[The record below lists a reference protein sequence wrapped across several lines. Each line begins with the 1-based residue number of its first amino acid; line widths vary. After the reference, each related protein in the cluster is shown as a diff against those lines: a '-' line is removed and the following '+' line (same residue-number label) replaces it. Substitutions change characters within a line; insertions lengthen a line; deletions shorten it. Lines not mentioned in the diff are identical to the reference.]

1 MTSRWFSFFY
11 RTARSGTAWLLCG
24 SLSASLWAAEGVSLV
39 REGQAVGTIVI
50 PEFADDEV
58 ANAVEVFVHTVKRST
73 GATIPVVFGPAA
85 DQLPKDRP
93 RLYVGSL
100 PQMKEAGMEEEA
112 MEPESYRFVTRGNA
126 AYLLG
131 KPVPKSDQTREVVAS
146 CPTLWGLN
154 KVLEE
159 ELGVRWLWPGELG
172 TYVPRKSELAIPVT
186 DASYQPRLMIRRLRM
201 PVKAAPDQVR
211 EEAWQ
216 WARNHQ
222 QGRRE
227 GYYFREAFV
236 EWWDKYGLEHPDL
249 FAELPDGRRQPYPKP
264 RWVKLRLANPKVLD
278 FIEKEYREAGA
289 PKYWSICP
297 NDGAGFDVSDI
308 TRAWDIPKQQ
318 ALSDIAYAR
327 GANLTARY
335 VRFWNLVYERLK
347 EINPEVV
354 LSTYAYSNYRYPPP
368 KERPLTA
375 KAIISI
381 VDDLDAYDAWK
392 GWSQYAYGMHLRP
405 NWWHQGADAPY
416 IPYRKTA
423 KYLKFATENGMMGFD
438 MDSLIGYWGTQGF
451 NYYLVARL
459 LTRPELSVEELME
472 EYASAFGAG
481 APKIRE
487 YLAYWEKYSE
497 EVNSPINAGGA
508 IRNVSSKYDD
518 LVRAGKIP
526 LSILAGA
533 KYALPH
539 LYTDRMLKPAFALLD
554 EAQAAIGDSDPEAT
568 RRVAFLR
575 RGLAQL
581 QATRD
586 QIALGESLKAKPDRK
601 VYERFR
607 TGAEALETLRDE
619 LTLEHVVWGDAQRRH
634 ENRYRV
640 RIRPEN
646 FEAGEINLDGL

>member
-1 MTSRWFSFFY
+1 MT
-11 RTARSGTAWLLCG
+11 LPML
-24 SLSASLWAAEGVSLV
+24 SLSQRIARRGAALLIGVSLSSSLFAAEGVPLV
-39 REGQAVGTIVI
+39 REGKAVGAIVI
-50 PEFADDEV
+50 PEFPDDEV
-58 ANAVEVFVHTVKRST
+58 AEAVQIFVDTVKRST
-73 GATIPVVFGPAA
+73 GAEIPVVSGAAA

-93 RLYVGSL
+93 RLFVGSL
-100 PQMKEAGMEEEA
+100 PQMKEAGLDEA
-112 MEPESYRFVTRGNA
+112 ALEPESYRFVTRGNA

-131 KPVPKSDQTREVVAS
+131 RPVPESAQTRELVAS
-146 CPTLWGLN
+146 RPTLWGLDRI
-154 KVLEE
+154 LEQE
-159 ELGVRWLWPGELG
+159 IGVRWLWPGELG
-172 TYVPRKSELAIPVT
+172 TYVPKKSELTLPDLDVT
-186 DASYQPRLMIRRLRM
+186 YQPKLMVRRLRM
-201 PVKAAPDQVR
+201 PVKSAPDQVR
-211 EEAWQ
+211 NEAWQ
-216 WARNHQ
+216 WARHHQ

-236 EWWDKYGLEHPDL
+236 EWWDKYSLEHPDL
-249 FAELPDGRRQPYPKP
+249 FAELPDGRKQPYPKA
-264 RWVKLRLANPKVLD
+264 RWAKLRLANPKVLD

-289 PKYWSICP
+289 PQYWSICP

-318 ALSDIAYAR
+318 VLSDIAYAR

-347 EINPEVV
+347 EVNPEVI

-381 VDDLDAYDAWK
+381 VDDIDAYDAWK

-423 KYLKFATENGMMGFD
+423 KYLKFASDNGMMGFD

-451 NYYLVARL
+451 NYYLTARM
-459 LTRPELSVEELME
+459 LTRPELSVDELLE
-472 EYASAFGAG
+472 EYSSAFGAG
-481 APKIRE
+481 AAKIRE

-518 LVRAGKIP
+518 LVRAEKIP
-526 LSILAGA
+526 LSILSGA

-539 LYTDRMLKPAFALLD
+539 LYTDAKLKPAYKLLD
-554 EAQAAIGDSDPEAT
+554 EAQAAIGDSDPEASQ
-568 RRVAFLR
+568 RVAFLR
-575 RGLAQL
+575 KGLQQL

-586 QIALGESLKAKPDRK
+586 QVALGEALKASPDK
-601 VYERFR
+601 KTYERFR
-607 TGAEALETLRDE
+607 AGAGALDALRSD
-619 LTLEHVVWGDAQRRH
+619 LTLEHVVWGDALRRH